1 MKIFQ
6 KDHLFMIKHV
16 STAVFLSLVLAGC
29 ASKSKDVKATYVSP
43 SLYQNMTCSQLAN
56 EAQNLSSR
64 AATAAGVQDKNAS
77 NDAVRTTV
85 GIVLFWPAILFNN
98 GDNAH
103 TAELARLKGEMQAIE
118 DAARRKNCK
127 IQFKAS

>member
-1 MKIFQ
+1 
-6 KDHLFMIKHV
+6 MIMRL
-16 STAVFLSLVLAGC
+16 TAIVCLSLILASC
-29 ASKSKDVKATYVSP
+29 ASKSKDIKASYVSP
-43 SLYQNMTCSQLAN
+43 TLYQNLSCSQLAG
-56 EAQNLSSR
+56 EAQSVSSR

-85 GIVLFWPAILFNN
+85 GVVLFWPAVLFNN

-103 TAELARLKGEMQAIE
+103 AAELARLKGEMQAIE

-127 IQFKAS
+127 IQFKAK

>member
-1 MKIFQ
+1 
-6 KDHLFMIKHV
+6 MIMRL
-16 STAVFLSLVLAGC
+16 TAIVCLSLILVSC
-29 ASKSKDVKATYVSP
+29 ASKSKDIKASYVSP
-43 SLYQNMTCSQLAN
+43 TLYQNLSCSQLAG
-56 EAQNLSSR
+56 EAQSVSSR

-85 GIVLFWPAILFNN
+85 GVVLFWPAVLFNN

-103 TAELARLKGEMQAIE
+103 AAELARLKGEMQAIE

-127 IQFKAS
+127 IQFKAK